1 MQPQATT
8 NVPLAA
14 ARNALLPL
22 LLLLLLLL
30 VLGIRSTFI
39 AVQLAVHAGLGAC
52 LS

>member
-14 ARNALLPL
+14 ARNALLP
-22 LLLLLLLL
+22 LLLLLL